1 MIRTFY
7 LENDNL
13 VFADDIS
20 AAARAWNEKRPLWLD
35 ADGPHLSFL
44 SEVCGFHPLAIEE
57 CERETPVPK
66 VENFGT
72 YLFAELH
79 LLLCVGDRLEIYELD
94 IFLGKDFLV
103 TYARREIPGFLLLF
117 ANQENITKRLSS
129 PSRLLRGILNQ
140 AVFQNLWDLLEDM
153 DDRMDAIEEQLSG
166 WNLSQSV
173 LRRITATS
181 GVLGRIKKTLIFHQ
195 RVLEELVD
203 EAHDLVP
210 GEDMPYLFDL
220 VDKHYRI
227 LSETDYLQQRG
238 ETLYQLFVD
247 SKDYQSNEIM
257 KVLTVVATITLPAL
271 LIASIYGMNFKH
283 MPELEQWWGYP
294 SVIGLMLLVGILIF
308 IYMKRRKW
316 L

>member
-1 MIRTFY
+1 MIRAFY
-7 LENDNL
+7 LENDAIVL
-13 VFADDIS
+13 ADGAV
-20 AAARAWNEKRPLWLD
+20 AAARAWKEKRPLWLN
-35 ADGPHLSFL
+35 AEGPEISFL
-44 SEVCGFHPLAIEE
+44 AKICDFHTLAIEE

-66 VENFGT
+66 VEDFGM

-79 LLLCVGDRLEIYELD
+79 LPFCLGDRLEIYELD

-103 TYARREIPGFLLLF
+103 TYAREEIPGFSSLF
-117 ANQENITKRLSS
+117 ANRENIARRLPS
-129 PSRLLRGILNQ
+129 PPRLLRGILNQ
-140 AVFQNLWDLLEDM
+140 TVFQNLWDLLEDM

-166 WNLSQSV
+166 WNLSQPI
-173 LRRITATS
+173 LRRITATV
-181 GVLGRIKKTLIFHQ
+181 GVLGRIRKTLIFHQ

-210 GEDMPYLFDL
+210 GEDMPYLLDL
-220 VDKHYRI
+220 VDRHGRI

-271 LIASIYGMNFKH
+271 LIASIYGMNFRH
-283 MPELEQWWGYP
+283 MPELGQWWGYP
-294 SVIGLMLLVGILIF
+294 FAIGLMLLVGIIIF
-308 IYMKRRKW
+308 IYMKRKKW

>member
-1 MIRTFY
+1 MIRAFY
-7 LENDNL
+7 LENDAIVL
-13 VFADDIS
+13 ADGAV
-20 AAARAWNEKRPLWLD
+20 AAARAWKEKRPLWLN
-35 ADGPHLSFL
+35 AEGPEISFL
-44 SEVCGFHPLAIEE
+44 AKICDFHPLAIEE

-66 VENFGT
+66 VEDFGM

-79 LLLCVGDRLEIYELD
+79 LPFCLGDRLEIYELD

-103 TYARREIPGFLLLF
+103 TYAREEIPGFSSLF
-117 ANQENITKRLSS
+117 ANRENIARRLPS
-129 PSRLLRGILNQ
+129 PPRLLRGILNQ
-140 AVFQNLWDLLEDM
+140 TVFQNLWDLLEDM

-166 WNLSQSV
+166 WNLSQPI
-173 LRRITATS
+173 LRRITATV
-181 GVLGRIKKTLIFHQ
+181 GVLGRIRKTLIFHQ

-210 GEDMPYLFDL
+210 GEDMPYLLDL
-220 VDKHYRI
+220 VDRHGRI

-271 LIASIYGMNFKH
+271 LIASIYGMNFRH
-283 MPELEQWWGYP
+283 MPELGQWWGYP
-294 SVIGLMLLVGILIF
+294 FAIGLMLLVGIIIF
-308 IYMKRRKW
+308 IYMKRKKW